1 MKTLLFKPFEKY
13 SEQKLL
19 ITGILG
25 AIIGTLLTY
34 FLKCKFIGVLK
45 MTFVNE
51 ISISKSSLDSVII
64 VSCLT
69 LFLFLAAKYIYKK
82 TRLIDIIVTTLVAY
96 IPLYILPIFNINDT
110 IKIATENILKYSS
123 PELASQIPLE
133 SITPLALFGLFTL
146 LILIWFIVLLYN
158 GFKTASNAKGT
169 KAMVIFGI
177 ALLLADVLS
186 RIIIQN
192 IN

>member
-34 FLKCKFIGVLK
+34 ILKCKFIGVLK
-45 MTFVNE
+45 MTFVND

-64 VSCLT
+64 ISCLT

-123 PELASQIPLE
+123 PELASQMPLE

-146 LILIWFIVLLYN
+146 LILIWFITLLYN
-158 GFKTASNAKGT
+158 GFKTASNAKGI

>member
-34 FLKCKFIGVLK
+34 ILKCKFIGVLK
-45 MTFVNE
+45 MTFVND

-64 VSCLT
+64 ISCLT

-123 PELASQIPLE
+123 PELASQMPLE

-146 LILIWFIVLLYN
+146 LILIWFIALLYN
-158 GFKTASNAKGT
+158 GFKTASNAKGI